1 MIKPQLLT
9 GHPMF
14 ATLNDMQITIDPTGY
29 FIGAIAG
36 RIIESLG
43 VLPFWLS
50 EGLEEGETAEHAL
63 LSRYEFA
70 SGPMTGGT
78 ISEEGVYTHP
88 EDLDLY
94 PLAKV
99 ATETETIYFYEY
111 AMVSIVTE
119 DKTTTYRM
127 D

>member
-9 GHPMF
+9 GAPIH

-36 RIIESLG
+36 RIIETIG

-63 LSRYEFA
+63 LSRYEYA
-70 SGPMTGGT
+70 NGAMTGGT
-78 ISEEGVYTHP
+78 IDKEGVYTYP
-88 EDLDLY
+88 SDPDLY

-99 ATETETIYFYEY
+99 VTETGTIYFYEY
-111 AMVSIVTE
+111 AMVSIVTD